1 MFRIRP
7 YFYIFNRKTSGVS
20 FCKYGCF
27 YYCIMRTANILLR
40 LPFPILLA
48 KTKIKSREE
57 KLREIMHLINFF
69 FSENIKCNFYI
80 FMSRIIYYY
89 DDLIQ
94 FEILRN
100 QQENSVKHDFTNILI
115 ESYNFLRRFHIKK

>member
-1 MFRIRP
+1 MRTTNTI
-7 YFYIFNRKTSGVS
+7 KTSVS
-20 FCKYGCF
+20 DFIGENEDQ
-27 YYCIMRTANILLR
+27 IEG
-40 LPFPILLA
+40 
-48 KTKIKSREE
+48 EE
-57 KLREIMHLINFF
+57 KLREIMHHINFF
-69 FSENIKCNFYI
+69 FLENIKCYFYI

-115 ESYNFLRRFHIKK
+115 ESYNFLRRFHIKKWYM